1 MRDDSSSEAQVPLPV
16 HAVNASSRYVVAL
29 TAGNILV
36 FDAHTGERR
45 GALDTCV
52 ESNAPIPPHMVCFPR
67 ICAISPNEKYVA
79 IASDDK
85 ALRVWCIDDLEYGK
99 EVFVQPLA
107 KRAGTVHW
115 VNDCEMVVADKFGDV
130 WSFVID
136 PSQPKQ
142 VQSLADADTD
152 VASSDAASAQ
162 GPRPKLGHVSMITCL
177 AFLRD
182 ASSDTPST
190 IVTCDR
196 DEHIRLSRWGPH
208 RAAHIVQQY
217 LLGSRSCVGALVVVP
232 ADRAESAGFPCSR
245 RPVLITSDGGAC
257 LRAWCSDA
265 NGKYALQATCHF
277 AAEAMAQFVCVD
289 AAVERRREK
298 AANNLAHK
306 GGFDPQE
313 PEPATKRA
321 KRDDLPEE
329 DAKAG
334 GTSLVIH
341 QLLYFH
347 DGEHDWLVIRVEGA
361 KALFTVRL
369 DQLTS
374 DVSAPGLPVRDACA
388 LDAPILDTSLV
399 HEEGCIVLWVCCDDR
414 PGMGTGPPLSKW
426 TWDTDHFTQDA
437 VHGDTPLHA
446 LTSIQAS
453 NTTRATVSHAV
464 QSKLCLYSQIMTWPK
479 PPQTNPDG
487 TPFSSFFLSHQSDQV
502 SRGML
507 DRFQSGKR
515 AAGRAKNQ
523 ASIQQQFGGS

>member
-1 MRDDSSSEAQVPLPV
+1 MCDDSSSEAQVPLPV

-136 PSQPKQ
+136 PSHPKQ

-152 VASSDAASAQ
+152 VASSGAASAQ

-245 RPVLITSDGGAC
+245 RPVLFTSAGGPSM
-257 LRAWCSDA
+257 RAWCSDA
-265 NGKYALQATCHF
+265 NGK
-277 AAEAMAQFVCVD
+277 
-289 AAVERRREK
+289 
-298 AANNLAHK
+298 
-306 GGFDPQE
+306 
-313 PEPATKRA
+313 
-321 KRDDLPEE
+321 
-329 DAKAG
+329 
-334 GTSLVIH
+334 
-341 QLLYFH
+341 
-347 DGEHDWLVIRVEGA
+347 
-361 KALFTVRL
+361 
-369 DQLTS
+369 
-374 DVSAPGLPVRDACA
+374 
-388 LDAPILDTSLV
+388 
-399 HEEGCIVLWVCCDDR
+399 
-414 PGMGTGPPLSKW
+414 
-426 TWDTDHFTQDA
+426 
-437 VHGDTPLHA
+437 
-446 LTSIQAS
+446 
-453 NTTRATVSHAV
+453 
-464 QSKLCLYSQIMTWPK
+464 
-479 PPQTNPDG
+479 
-487 TPFSSFFLSHQSDQV
+487 
-502 SRGML
+502 
-507 DRFQSGKR
+507 
-515 AAGRAKNQ
+515 
-523 ASIQQQFGGS
+523 

>member
-1 MRDDSSSEAQVPLPV
+1 MHDESGSEAQVPLPV
-16 HAVNASSRYVVAL
+16 HAVDASPRYVVAL

-36 FDAHTGERR
+36 FDAHTGEKR
-45 GALDTCV
+45 GALDACV
-52 ESNAPIPPHMVCFPR
+52 NSNAPTTPQMVCFPR
-67 ICAISPNEKYVA
+67 LCAISPNEKYVTV
-79 IASDDK
+79 ASDDK
-85 ALRVWCIDDLEYGK
+85 ALRVWCINDMEYGK

-107 KRAGTVHW
+107 KRAATVQW
-115 VNDCEMVVADKFGDV
+115 VNDCEMIVADKFGDV

-136 PSQPKQ
+136 PSNPKQ
-142 VQSLADADTD
+142 VQGLADADTD
-152 VASSDAASAQ
+152 VASSGGASAA

-177 AFLRD
+177 AFLHE

-232 ADRAESAGFPCSR
+232 ADRAESAGFPCSS

-265 NGKYALQATCHF
+265 DGKYALHATCHF
-277 AAEAMAQFVCVD
+277 DAEAMAQYVLVD

-298 AANNLAHK
+298 VANNMAHK
-306 GGFDPQE
+306 GAFDAQE

-321 KRDDLPEE
+321 KHDDLSED
-329 DAKAG
+329 DAKAD

-341 QLLYFH
+341 QLLYFR
-347 DGEHDWLVIRVEGA
+347 DGEHDWLVLRMEGA

-374 DVSAPGLPVRDACA
+374 NVSAPGLPVRDTCA
-388 LDAPILDTSLV
+388 LDAPILDTSLAC
-399 HEEGCIVLWVCCDDR
+399 EGGRIVLWVCCDDR
-414 PGMGTGPPLSKW
+414 PGMGSGPPVSRW
-426 TWDTDHFTQDA
+426 MWANDHFTQDA
-437 VHGDTPLHA
+437 VQRDTPLHA

-453 NTTRATVSHAV
+453 TTVRATVSPTV

-487 TPFSSFFLSHQSDQV
+487 TPFSTFFLSHQSDQV